1 VLADE
6 YEAICLRF
14 EPQDE
19 HTSALELLQ
28 FIERPRSPAAR
39 RAIHRAVGALGNVER
54 FLHEINRPL
63 ASTALATLLDAIEGE
78 FLDALSLLRR
88 RAEGDWRRDSH
99 PDTFA
104 AATSS
109 SSSSPAGSI
118 VRPSGLTVWTAFE
131 LWVDGKRPA
140 PASVNRWRSMFLNL
154 RQRFGE
160 RDAATITAEEA
171 QEWADALTSDERSPH
186 VVHEVWLKA
195 AKVIFRWGVARKR
208 LLSSP
213 FDTVSIAVPNR
224 PPKLRE
230 REFNESEWRT
240 ILLASLDPLT
250 MQRLAVMAFRRDASF
265 IEKCGTCLRDGR
277 LGTCL
282 GFTGAERPSSSD
294 RRRQEDTRR

>member
-1 VLADE
+1 
-6 YEAICLRF
+6 
-14 EPQDE
+14 
-19 HTSALELLQ
+19 
-28 FIERPRSPAAR
+28 
-39 RAIHRAVGALGNVER
+39 
-54 FLHEINRPL
+54 
-63 ASTALATLLDAIEGE
+63 
-78 FLDALSLLRR
+78 
-88 RAEGDWRRDSH
+88 
-99 PDTFA
+99 
-104 AATSS
+104 
-109 SSSSPAGSI
+109 
-118 VRPSGLTVWTAFE
+118 
-131 LWVDGKRPA
+131 
-140 PASVNRWRSMFLNL
+140 MFLNL

-265 IEKCGTCLRDGR
+265 IERCGTCLRDGR